1 MCSPAGRELDQL
13 TRGSGRSGGSSASFA
28 FSQALLLTSGPPDF
42 GPGETTLE
50 EHTAE
55 NAAAASFFHGA
66 GTRARAINLQ
76 YDYSCQGGANFS
88 AAIVRKL
95 VDPSGGAVYM
105 HKSFGPVEVA
115 TGTGISPAT
124 ASGSGNTTS
133 SDGGA
138 DAEGDSPWLQDMRQ
152 VLFRAVG
159 YDGELELRF
168 SSGLRVSRVIGA
180 VTSISDR
187 AAPTATA
194 ATATPDEGEDELAD
208 PKADK
213 ESASRVGFLRLQLSN
228 LRPDSSL
235 SLYLRL
241 RDDLPQQ
248 YATLQYSLCYRDWN
262 HQRVRR
268 TWTRRV
274 RTTGNY
280 NTFVRSMDARV
291 AAVMLLK
298 KIVLR
303 AVHGESVHK
312 IQKEM

>member
-1 MCSPAGRELDQL
+1 
-13 TRGSGRSGGSSASFA
+13 
-28 FSQALLLTSGPPDF
+28 
-42 GPGETTLE
+42 
-50 EHTAE
+50 
-55 NAAAASFFHGA
+55 
-66 GTRARAINLQ
+66 
-76 YDYSCQGGANFS
+76 
-88 AAIVRKL
+88 
-95 VDPSGGAVYM
+95 M
-105 HKSFGPVEVA
+105 HKSFGPIEDG
-115 TGTGISPAT
+115 TGTSAAAA
-124 ASGSGNTTS
+124 ASGGGLPS
-133 SDGGA
+133 SGA
-138 DAEGDSPWLQDMRQ
+138 DGDTDADIDSPWLQDMRQ

-168 SSGLRVSRVIGA
+168 SAGLRVSRVIGA

-187 AAPTATA
+187 AAPSAAITA
-194 ATATPDEGEDELAD
+194 AATPDEDESSD

-213 ESASRVGFLRLQLSN
+213 ESAARVGFLRLQLSN

-248 YATLQYSLCYRDWN
+248 YATIQYSFCYRDWN
-262 HQRVRR
+262 PQRVRR

-280 NTFVRSMDARV
+280 NTFVRSIDARV
-291 AAVMLLK
+291 AAVLLLK

-303 AVHGESVHK
+303 AVHGEPVHK